1 MKSQNALIIDYLK
14 RNDSIDPIQAL
25 ALFSCFRLAAR
36 IGDLKDAGYEIVS
49 EIKNKNG
56 KKYAEYR
63 LTGTWD

>member
-1 MKSQNALIIDYLK
+1 MKSQNALIIDFLK
-14 RNDSIDPIQAL
+14 RNDSINPIQAL
-25 ALFSCFRLAAR
+25 TLFSCFRLAAR
-36 IGDLKDAGYEIVS
+36 IGDLKDDGYEIVS